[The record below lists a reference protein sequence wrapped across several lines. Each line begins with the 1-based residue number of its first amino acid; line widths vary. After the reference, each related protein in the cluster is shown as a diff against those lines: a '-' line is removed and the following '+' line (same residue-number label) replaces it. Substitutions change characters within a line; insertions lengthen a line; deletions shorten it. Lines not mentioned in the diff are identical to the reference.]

1 MRHGAGK
8 RLASYAAL
16 LTWSLFVAFPLYWMI
31 TTSFKQPL
39 DVSQGARF
47 IPWRDFAPTLD
58 AWRTILL
65 GVERDTVGRPLG
77 NSVVI
82 GLTSTVLAVT
92 VGALAAYGLTRFQ
105 VRLGRLGNQDVLLWM
120 ISQRMMPP
128 VVTGLALFIMLWV
141 VGLTDTRVG
150 MILVYT
156 TFNLPLAV
164 WLQHNFFRQ
173 IPASLEEAA
182 FVDGATRA
190 QVLWRIVLPVSVP
203 GLVATFLFCLVFA
216 WNEFLFALILTFD
229 RARTMPILIAA
240 QHSQRGI
247 EWWTLSAMSI
257 VTILPVVLIVIFLQR
272 YLVSEVL
279 GGVGR

>member
-1 MRHGAGK
+1 MRSPAGG

-16 LTWSLFVAFPLYWMI
+16 LAWSLFVAFPLYWMV
-31 TTSFKQPL
+31 TTSFKAPL

-47 IPWRDFAPTLD
+47 IPWRDFVPTLD
-58 AWRTILL
+58 AWRAILL
-65 GVERDTVGRPLG
+65 GVERDAVGRPLG

-82 GLTSTVLAVT
+82 GLTSTILAVI

-105 VRLGRLGNQDVLLWM
+105 VRLGRLGNQDVLVWM

-128 VVTGLALFIMLWV
+128 IVTGLALFIMLWV

-164 WLQHNFFRQ
+164 WLLHNFFRQ
-173 IPASLEEAA
+173 IPSSLEEAA
-182 FVDGATRA
+182 FVDGASRA

-240 QHSQRGI
+240 QHTQRGI

-257 VTILPVVLIVIFLQR
+257 VTILPVVLIVIILQK
-272 YLVSEVL
+272 YLISEVL

>member
-1 MRHGAGK
+1 MSPVAGK

-16 LTWSLFVAFPLYWMI
+16 LVWSLFVAFPLYWMVA
-31 TTSFKQPL
+31 TSFKEPL

-47 IPWRDFAPTLD
+47 FPWRDFVPTLD
-58 AWRTILL
+58 AWRAILT
-65 GVERDTVGRPLG
+65 GAERDTVGRPLR

-82 GLTSTVLAVT
+82 GLTSTLLAVI
-92 VGALAAYGLTRFQ
+92 VGAMAAYGLTRFP
-105 VRLGRLGNQDVLLWM
+105 VRLGRFGNQDVLLWM

-128 VVTGLALFIMLWV
+128 VVTALALFIVLWV

-150 MILVYT
+150 LILVYT
-156 TFNLPLAV
+156 AFNLPLAV
-164 WLQHNFFRQ
+164 WLLHNFFRQ
-173 IPASLEEAA
+173 IPSSIEEAA
-182 FVDGATRA
+182 LVDGASRA
-190 QVLWRIVLPVSVP
+190 QILWRVVLPVSAP
-203 GLVATFLFCLVFA
+203 GLVATSLFCLVFA

-257 VTILPVVLIVIFLQR
+257 VTILPVVLIVIFLQK